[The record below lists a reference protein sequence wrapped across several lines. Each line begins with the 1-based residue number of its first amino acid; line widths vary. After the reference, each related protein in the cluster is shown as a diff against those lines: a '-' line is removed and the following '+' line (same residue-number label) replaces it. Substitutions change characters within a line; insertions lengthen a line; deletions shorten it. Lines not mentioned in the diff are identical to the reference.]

1 MIQGNATLVVDLGNS
16 STKGRVLFGKDSQ
29 TGKFRERKFDIPNIF
44 APIDS
49 DYVVSSDYSDTT
61 STILRVDTELN
72 GLAIK
77 GDYCNGILQQNEK
90 PLCTIKPSASEKKY
104 NLDSSVLSFRLA
116 FLYACKAIMN
126 MQRISDYSQLDITWT
141 VVTLLPP
148 GDIEKGKKPME
159 DLVNSIDR
167 LTAVYPQVD
176 IPIKISKTV
185 VLPEGYCAYA
195 GVVYDIGHTFRPDYK
210 FLINE
215 SVLVIDI
222 GAGTTDVLLIKN
234 NKLVQTSKFTV
245 AQGGNNVYQKVRY
258 SLRVD
263 GIELDDDVIRR
274 GIITGKVRNG
284 SKDVSIVEKV
294 NSAKSE
300 ISQTIVTE
308 IQNFLEATGI
318 MLRSVGYVLICGGG
332 SMADSEVPEIIP
344 LSEKVISAL
353 KRLSP
358 NTDLVDIPTHVVQK
372 EIEDGEFEKV
382 EEPISPRELNLLGAS
397 ILAEIV

>member
-44 APIDS
+44 APIDEG
-49 DYVVSSDYSDTT
+49 YVVSSDYSDTT
-61 STILRVDTELN
+61 STILRVDTQFN

-126 MQRISDYSQLDITWT
+126 MQRISDYNQLDITWT

-148 GDIEKGKKPME
+148 GDIEKGKEPMIN
-159 DLVNSIDR
+159 LVSAIDR

-176 IPIKISKTV
+176 IPIKIAKTI
-185 VLPEGYCAYA
+185 VLPEGFCAYA
-195 GVVYDIGHTFRPDYK
+195 GVVYDIGHTFRPDFK
-210 FLINE
+210 FLIDE

-234 NKLVQTSKFTV
+234 NKLVQNSKFTV
-245 AQGGNNVYQKVRY
+245 SQGGNNVYQKVRY
-258 SLRVD
+258 ALRVD
-263 GIELDDDVIRR
+263 GIELDDEIIRR

-284 SKDVSIVEKV
+284 SKEISIVDKI
-294 NSAKSE
+294 NNAKNE

-308 IQNFLEATGI
+308 IQNFLEMTGI

-332 SMADSEVPEIIP
+332 SMADSDVPEIAP
-344 LSEKVISAL
+344 LSDRVISAL

-358 NTDLVDIPTHVVQK
+358 NTELVNIPTHMTQR
-372 EIEDGEFEKV
+372 ELPDGEVEKV

-397 ILAEIV
+397 ILAELV